1 MIVNIEL
8 ILKIKFL
15 FKANIE
21 DYYIMSISYFNS
33 YYFNFLRKIKDIS
46 KPLKQEN
53 DNAEIIYKSVKEYYP
68 SYDKTSSEYKDWFI
82 SNTVVKNLF
91 NDTTLSY
98 AEYVELLNNEN
109 NDSSLVYKNISIH
122 NIRSV
127 LQKDYILLHFLALFT
142 LFSEVDVSYD
152 DATITNI
159 IETINNVKSLDKFNT
174 SLELIENNR
183 IKELLKKVYEF
194 NSKVSTETND
204 SLKALE
210 QTSLGKLAKE
220 IMEDINIDEI
230 QKSLE
235 KSGENGGDLLKSLA
249 DPDSGL
255 ANLLSKVSTTMI
267 QKMAS
272 GSIKQEDLLKDA
284 MNFSSKLGSSSGMPG
299 LGDMGSMLSMMQKM
313 TGGAGGAGAGGAGAG
328 GAGAGGAG
336 AGGAGAGGA
345 DSDDDSG
352 FDMSALQNIMK
363 SMGGMGGMGGRG
375 NGGGK
380 GREDFTTRIDDSKMR
395 RVIKQKQLKKKLDE
409 RKKEQEKAKENI

>member
-1 MIVNIEL
+1 
-8 ILKIKFL
+8 
-15 FKANIE
+15 
-21 DYYIMSISYFNS
+21 MSISYFNS

-53 DNAEIIYKSVKEYYP
+53 DNAGIIYKSVKEYYP

-313 TGGAGGAGAGGAGAG
+313 TRGAGGAGAGGAGAG

>member
-1 MIVNIEL
+1 
-8 ILKIKFL
+8 
-15 FKANIE
+15 
-21 DYYIMSISYFNS
+21 MSISYFNS

-53 DNAEIIYKSVKEYYP
+53 DNAGIIYKSVKEYYP

-313 TGGAGGAGAGGAGAG
+313 TRGAGGAGAG

>member
-1 MIVNIEL
+1 
-8 ILKIKFL
+8 LKIKFL

-21 DYYIMSISYFNS
+21 DYYIMSIPYFNS

-46 KPLKQEN
+46 KPLKEEN
-53 DNAEIIYKSVKEYYP
+53 DNAGIIYKSVKEYYP
-68 SYDKTSSEYKDWFI
+68 SYDKTSSEYKEWFI

-98 AEYVELLNNEN
+98 PEYVELLNNEN

-313 TGGAGGAGAGGAGAG
+313 TGGARGAGARGAGAR

>member
-53 DNAEIIYKSVKEYYP
+53 DNAGIIYKSVKEYYP

-313 TGGAGGAGAGGAGAG
+313 TRGAGGAGAGGAGAG